1 MAKQIIAV
9 DLDDVLSASAEGFAA
24 YSDAQWGG
32 LHKPEQY
39 LEEWAVFWGVPLEEA
54 LLRSSQFH
62 ASDAVAHYRHFE
74 DALPV
79 LSHLKSR
86 YDLVIVTSRR
96 ALLKAHTDAWLDK
109 HFPGIFT
116 AIHYAGIWDADHKTV
131 DEVKKVLKNTKAAIC
146 GEVGA
151 NYLIDD
157 QPKHCIGA
165 AQAGITSLLFGD
177 YAWGKTE
184 KLPPGIHPVK
194 DWKSVQEFFDAA
206 R

>member
-1 MAKQIIAV
+1 MTKQIIAV

-32 LHKPEQY
+32 AHKPEQY

-54 LLRSSQFH
+54 LRRSVHFH
-62 ASDAVAHYRHFE
+62 ASDAVANYRHFE

-79 LSHLKSR
+79 LQSLKDR

-96 ALLKAHTDAWLDK
+96 AVLKSHTDAWLEK
-109 HFPGIFT
+109 YFPGIFT
-116 AIHYAGIWDADHKTV
+116 AIHYAGIWDTDHKTPE
-131 DEVKKVLKNTKAAIC
+131 EVKKVLKNTKTTIC
-146 GEVGA
+146 RELGA
-151 NYLIDD
+151 DYLIDD

-165 AQAGITSLLFGD
+165 AEAGITSLLFGD
-177 YAWGKTE
+177 YAWNKFET
-184 KLPPGIHPVK
+184 LPPGVHTVP
-194 DWKSVQEFFDAA
+194 DWKAVQEFFDAA